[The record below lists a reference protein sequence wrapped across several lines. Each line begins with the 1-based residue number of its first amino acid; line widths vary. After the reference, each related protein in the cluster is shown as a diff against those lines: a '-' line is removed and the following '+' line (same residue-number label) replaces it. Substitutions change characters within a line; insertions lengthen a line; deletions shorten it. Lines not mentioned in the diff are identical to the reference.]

1 MAGDSSNKTGS
12 YKINGENNKIL
23 IVSES
28 SSERVLAQDE
38 RLDGLTVEIRGNNN
52 FIKLHCPINF
62 DTGTRIRILNDN
74 VKVEIGPTPFFN
86 MSLLCSLGD
95 GQILRIKK
103 NTVMVNVSIFLEGNT
118 GLYIGEDCLFS
129 DGPVFI
135 RPCDGH
141 SILDVETG
149 EVVNAPLAPIVIGN
163 HCWIG
168 NSCKLIRGAKLPNNT
183 IVGMGALVNKAFEEE
198 YTVLAGIPAKIIKR
212 GRKWDSR
219 NPYRLMRETGQLSN
233 YKE

>member
-1 MAGDSSNKTGS
+1 MTEDSSNKTGG

-28 SSERVLAQDE
+28 GSEKFLAQNE

-52 FIKLHCPINF
+52 LITLHYPINF
-62 DTGTRIRILNDN
+62 DAGTRIRILNDN
-74 VKVEIGPTPFFN
+74 VEVELGPTPFFN
-86 MSLLCSLGD
+86 MSLLCSLGH
-95 GQILRIKK
+95 GQTCRIKK
-103 NTVMVNVSIFLEGNT
+103 NTVMVDVSIYLEGNT

-141 SILDVETG
+141 SILDLETG
-149 EVVNAPLAPIVIGN
+149 KVVNAPEAPIVIGN

-168 NSCKLIRGAKLPNNT
+168 NSCKIIRGAKLPDNT

-198 YTVLAGIPAKIIKR
+198 YTVLAGTPAKIIKR
-212 GRKWDSR
+212 GRRWDRR
-219 NPYRLMRETGQLSN
+219 NPYRLMQEIGQPSN